1 MNILVSGGAGYI
13 GSVMTRQLLNVGHTV
28 NVYDNLSTG
37 HADSVDPRA
46 VLVKGDLSDQNKLAA
61 ELRNHHTDAVMH
73 FAGVIS
79 MAESMENPG
88 KYFQINTGNSR
99 NLLEAMR
106 EEHVGFIIFS
116 STAGVYGDPEKLPI
130 PEDHPYRPTNPY
142 GESKL
147 MVEQILAWYDRIFD
161 MKYLSLR
168 YFNAA
173 GASLDGKL
181 GEQHPDETHLIPLA
195 IKSARDNTPLT
206 LFGDDYP
213 TPDGT
218 CVRDYIHVEDL
229 CRAHLLALDSLA
241 NNKKSAI
248 YNVGTGTG
256 HSNKEVLSEIERVSG
271 KKINVH
277 TAKRRP
283 GDASELVADASKIKN
298 ELGWKPEY
306 SDLDTI
312 VKTAWDFH
320 QSHQPSHAL
329 R

>member
-13 GSVMTRQLLNVGHTV
+13 GSGMTRQLLNVGHTV

-161 MKYLSLR
+161 MKYLSPACPGAR
-168 YFNAA
+168 RARAPQETPQKTPPKKTSSPPA
-173 GASLDGKL
+173 GYQIS
-181 GEQHPDETHLIPLA
+181 
-195 IKSARDNTPLT
+195 
-206 LFGDDYP
+206 
-213 TPDGT
+213 
-218 CVRDYIHVEDL
+218 
-229 CRAHLLALDSLA
+229 
-241 NNKKSAI
+241 
-248 YNVGTGTG
+248 
-256 HSNKEVLSEIERVSG
+256 
-271 KKINVH
+271 
-277 TAKRRP
+277 P
-283 GDASELVADASKIKN
+283 GQ
-298 ELGWKPEY
+298 Y
-306 SDLDTI
+306 SVDP
-312 VKTAWDFH
+312 F
-320 QSHQPSHAL
+320 